1 MNLSPPG
8 AGGVE
13 RFSPVLMRRRQPAI
27 DIGQRFRKAEAANI
41 VWQVTSVFEGI
52 DGKPYAQLV
61 RTDDGSMRK
70 TVALSALTQ
79 NLQYV
84 PVA

>member
-1 MNLSPPG
+1 
-8 AGGVE
+8 
-13 RFSPVLMRRRQPAI
+13 MRRRQPAI

-61 RTDDGSMRK
+61 RTDDVSMRK
-70 TVALSALTQ
+70 TVALSALAQ

>member
-1 MNLSPPG
+1 MIRAPALGRG
-8 AGGVE
+8 AKAVY
-13 RFSPVLMRRRQPAI
+13 PVLMRRRQPVI

>member
-1 MNLSPPG
+1 MNFVAAWL
-8 AGGVE
+8 GGVE
-13 RFSPVLMRRRQPAI
+13 RFPVLMRRRQPAI

-61 RTDDGSMRK
+61 RTDDVSMRK
-70 TVALSALTQ
+70 TVAISALAQ

>member
-1 MNLSPPG
+1 M
-8 AGGVE
+8 GGVE
-13 RFSPVLMRRRQPAI
+13 RFPVLMRRRQPAI

-61 RTDDGSMRK
+61 RTDDVSMRK